1 MNRAGGITLRSANPY
16 IFVENC
22 VEIIEYY
29 RNILNGEIRNVQQTE
44 DGKCLHAELVV
55 GDSIIHFSDD
65 FGKTKQG
72 DNVRVSLECES
83 EEEITRIY
91 NDLSV
96 SGIVTVELQ
105 ETFWGALHANLVDQF
120 GVGWLLN
127 YQK

>member
-1 MNRAGGITLRSANPY
+1 MINASPY

-22 VEIIEYY
+22 LEIMEYY
-29 RNILNGEIRNVQQTE
+29 RNILNGEIRNIQQTE

-55 GDSIIHFSDD
+55 GNSVLHFSDD
-65 FGKTKQG
+65 FGKTKKG

-83 EEEITRIY
+83 EEEITRVY

-96 SGIVTVELQ
+96 SGDVSVELQ
-105 ETFWGALHANLVDQF
+105 ETHWGALHANLVDQF

-127 YQK
+127 FQK